1 MRKTILNG
9 LVGSFAVTA
18 LVFAGAAPSEASTI
32 VLTDGDSTLGLCAP
46 EGPSVNSCGT
56 TALPNRTM
64 NGNLTSFSQ
73 GSSNGFTAGRAWD
86 SADDL
91 TGSERTDLTGSGRID
106 LMGSG
111 RIGSGRIDQTGSG
124 LIDAIADQTVTGSSP
139 STASG
144 SFVNWNVD
152 ILPAGAPRL
161 SSQLGLKVDSGFTGS
176 GPSHLSETVT
186 LFNPTYYFL
195 FTPLS
200 DGIPL
205 STPVTWLTT
214 DYTPNPEPMSLVLLG
229 TGLLAVARARRRQT
243 ALA

>member
-1 MRKTILNG
+1 MRKTILKVWVSSVAATV
-9 LVGSFAVTA
+9 LI
-18 LVFAGAAPSEASTI
+18 FAGAATSQASTI
-32 VLTDGDSTLGLCAP
+32 LLADGGSTLDLCAP
-46 EGPSVNSCGT
+46 DSPSVNSCGT
-56 TALPNRTM
+56 TEMSTRTM

-73 GSSNGFTAGRAWD
+73 GSSKGLTAGRAWD
-86 SADDL
+86 SANDL
-91 TGSERTDLTGSGRID
+91 TGSERTDLMGSGRID
-106 LMGSG
+106 LK
-111 RIGSGRIDQTGSG
+111 GSGRIDQTGSG
-124 LIDAIADQTVTGSSP
+124 LIDAIADQTVTGSSLL
-139 STASG
+139 TASG
-144 SFVNWNVD
+144 SFVNLNVD
-152 ILPAGAPRL
+152 LPSGGAPRL
-161 SSQLGLKVDSGFTGS
+161 SAQLGLKVDSGFTGS

-243 ALA
+243 ATA